1 MKLEPQPSTHAAQN
15 NIDYIKD
22 TPLNVQVVPA
32 SFQTKTTLVKINTTF
47 AGPRRLKLPNNMM
60 DLSFQSEWDIVVA
73 DKTVQER
80 MLDFTSN
87 TDDTAKETQ
96 IQFQFA
102 WCRKIMRCFYIHLH
116 AMFVHYEIMEEHRSK
131 INSSN
136 NNSATPTNK
145 LFVWLNDICGIPCNN
160 NMQTLLMVDN
170 NAVVSCGTI
179 MTYLLLAASTLYTDH
194 VDLFTRL
201 SLTLSQN
208 VVPLLAATSIGPN
221 YLVAPLEDINH
232 SNDYYLSSLY
242 RASHSVLP
250 VDTFSVHLFSNAMH
264 EMLMKYSKELK
275 KLYTTYATTEADM
288 DPLDVLKAA
297 KENSSRAADEVEAE
311 AVAVVAAP
319 VKKSKKHKHASQ
331 KHQKEQK
338 EQSSGS
344 GAAHKKKH
352 HYPHHHHS
360 SNKRLKKRMSVQDWL
375 SLLKL
380 YKFLPAVSLSVE
392 DQENELNAK
401 RCFAKS
407 VQMVINS
414 SEQKTNA
421 TTLLYTDFLE
431 CIVWYAIK
439 GNVYIPTSHELRGFG
454 HSTTSEGML
463 HYFQHLI
470 DVNKGKSKSKEK
482 ENEPSLEEQF
492 DYQLIGKE
500 FEPFPHPNDHGLW
513 KGYQASFRGTGEGD
527 KVLKEMIYQVEMVL
541 TLLKERMETVQRLS
555 SKHTRTKKK
564 KGST

>member
-1 MKLEPQPSTHAAQN
+1 MKVEPQPSTHASKN
-15 NIDYIKD
+15 SIDYIKD

-32 SFQTKTTLVKINTTF
+32 SFRTTLVKISNTF

-73 DKTVQER
+73 DKTVQKR

-87 TDDTAKETQ
+87 TDDAAKETQ

-102 WCRKIMRCFYIHLH
+102 WCQKIMRCFYIHLH

-131 INSSN
+131 INSSSNSN
-136 NNSATPTNK
+136 NNSLTQTNK
-145 LFVWLNDICGIPCNN
+145 LFVWLNDICGIPSNN
-160 NMQTLLMVDN
+160 NMQALLMVDN

-179 MTYLLLAASTLYTDH
+179 MTYLLLAASTLYTNY

-201 SLTLSQN
+201 SLTLSKN
-208 VVPLLAATSIGPN
+208 VVPSLAATSIGPN
-221 YLVAPLEDINH
+221 YLASALKDINN

-250 VDTFSVHLFSNAMH
+250 VDSFSEHLYSNPMH
-264 EMLMKYSKELK
+264 EMLMKYSKVLK
-275 KLYTTYATTEADM
+275 KLYTTYATTEADL
-288 DPLDVLKAA
+288 DPLEVLRAA
-297 KENSSRAADEVEAE
+297 KEDRSRAAEEVEAE
-311 AVAVVAAP
+311 TVAVVAAP
-319 VKKSKKHKHASQ
+319 VKKSKKHKHASK
-331 KHQKEQK
+331 KHQKEH
-338 EQSSGS
+338 
-344 GAAHKKKH
+344 GAANKKKH
-352 HYPHHHHS
+352 HHPYHHHS

-375 SLLKL
+375 SLLKM
-380 YKFLPAVSLSVE
+380 YKFLPAVSLSLE

-401 RCFAKS
+401 RCFTKS
-407 VQMVINS
+407 LQMLINS

-454 HSTTSEGML
+454 HSTTSVGML

-470 DVNKGKSKSKEK
+470 DVNKGKNKSKEK

-492 DYQLIGKE
+492 DYQLIGNH

-513 KGYQASFRGTGEGD
+513 KGYQASFRDTGEGEN
-527 KVLKEMIYQVEMVL
+527 VLKEMIYQVEMVL
-541 TLLKERMETVQRLS
+541 TLMKERMETVEHMSS